1 MSIEEQLKREILAR
15 YKSIRAFT
23 SAIDIPYSTLD
34 SVFKRGISNAGVSTM
49 IKVFSA
55 LDLDLESITDNTLH
69 SKQVIIK
76 KSSPYSDEA
85 MKLAADYDGH
95 MDDRGREIVR
105 VVADLAAK
113 LAELERQNQELAAKV
128 RDMEEAGSA
137 GTPSSVA
144 EAEALYES
152 SSGFVPITGWYASS
166 TTGGGPEEETTGENG
181 GGASGSDVG

>member
-1 MSIEEQLKREILAR
+1 
-15 YKSIRAFT
+15 
-23 SAIDIPYSTLD
+23 
-34 SVFKRGISNAGVSTM
+34 
-49 IKVFSA
+49 
-55 LDLDLESITDNTLH
+55 
-69 SKQVIIK
+69 
-76 KSSPYSDEA
+76 